1 ACPTMQRSRPKMFDY
16 SQQIE
21 AFREKKVRLSSD
33 FKEKLLAHRAANR
46 KRLVSRL
53 PNHLEQVHIGEANF
67 KPQGSV
73 AMGTIIQ
80 TRFANEEYD
89 IDDGLVLSRAKLDAN
104 GEEKSAE
111 QVRVAIRDALKDRR
125 FKKQPDIHHNCVRV
139 YYADEDEEKHHVD
152 FPVYRLSNTVDDE
165 PIRELASA
173 SGWIESDP
181 TQVNVWFEGVV
192 KGRNS
197 VVTG

>member
-1 ACPTMQRSRPKMFDY
+1 MAQKKMHWPILRFDCYGNSSRLQRSRQLTGWHMLIACPTMQRSRPKMFDY

-89 IDDGLVLSRAKLDAN
+89 IDDGLVL
-104 GEEKSAE
+104 
-111 QVRVAIRDALKDRR
+111 
-125 FKKQPDIHHNCVRV
+125 
-139 YYADEDEEKHHVD
+139 
-152 FPVYRLSNTVDDE
+152 
-165 PIRELASA
+165 
-173 SGWIESDP
+173 
-181 TQVNVWFEGVV
+181 
-192 KGRNS
+192 
-197 VVTG
+197 